1 MKENLSVTLNIHGT
15 LSAQGIHEPLS
26 HQLHSIYTL
35 TDADSSQQDHNNQCQ
50 QYGNDTVC
58 IPVIAE
64 GVDRTTIR
72 ATHSIMSNRV
82 STVPALLFAYHHN
95 SLLTA
100 LPVTGFLH

>member
-1 MKENLSVTLNIHGT
+1 MKENLSVTLNIPGT

-64 GVDRTTIR
+64 GVDRTWICPYISR
-72 ATHSIMSNRV
+72 H
-82 STVPALLFAYHHN
+82 LL
-95 SLLTA
+95 SLNPLLA
-100 LPVTGFLH
+100 CC

>member
-1 MKENLSVTLNIHGT
+1 MNRYLTSYQYIH
-15 LSAQGIHEPLS
+15 
-26 HQLHSIYTL
+26 

-72 ATHSIMSNRV
+72 ATHCIMSNRV
-82 STVPALLFAYHHN
+82 STVPALLLRITITPSSQPY
-95 SLLTA
+95 
-100 LPVTGFLH
+100 P

>member
-1 MKENLSVTLNIHGT
+1 MNRYLTS
-15 LSAQGIHEPLS
+15 
-26 HQLHSIYTL
+26 YTVYTH

-72 ATHSIMSNRV
+72 AT
-82 STVPALLFAYHHN
+82 LYYE
-95 SLLTA
+95 
-100 LPVTGFLH
+100 

>member
-1 MKENLSVTLNIHGT
+1 MKENLSVTLNIPGT

-35 TDADSSQQDHNNQCQ
+35 TL
-50 QYGNDTVC
+50 TV
-58 IPVIAE
+58 VS
-64 GVDRTTIR
+64 RTTIR
-72 ATHSIMSNRV
+72 ATHCIMSNRV
-82 STVPALLFAYHHN
+82 STVPALLFAYHHH

>member
-1 MKENLSVTLNIHGT
+1 MKENLSVTLNIPGT

-35 TDADSSQQDHNNQCQ
+35 IDADSSQQDHNNQCQ

-72 ATHSIMSNRV
+72 ATCIMSNRV